1 MARRLVIASQKGGV
15 GKTTVALN
23 LAVAFAERERRTL
36 LVDLDPQG
44 AIGLSLARGDTELAG
59 LAELVS
65 GVTPATEAVV
75 KTRLAGLGL
84 LPRGRLDSTDVASF
98 EEEVAA
104 DGALERALASCETD
118 YEEVILDTPSG
129 LGRVTSAA
137 LAAADFVLLAFQ
149 TESLSLRSI
158 GQALKVVEHIRSTR
172 NPRLRLVGI
181 LPTLVE
187 RERPGTHAVLSD
199 VWNGFPDSLE
209 TVVPRSEVFARASV
223 LGIPVGFLAG
233 EAGSPEARR
242 FTLLADE
249 LEMRMSRAARMERV
263 HEAQPARQLL

>member
-23 LAVAFAERERRTL
+23 LAVALAERGRRTL

-59 LAELVS
+59 LAELLS
-65 GVTPATEAVV
+65 GIGSAADSVV
-75 KTRLAGLGL
+75 RTRLTGLSL

-98 EEEVAA
+98 EEAVARE
-104 DGALERALASCETD
+104 GALERALSGCEAGCD
-118 YEEVILDTPSG
+118 VVIVDTPSG

-137 LAAADFVLLAFQ
+137 LAASDFVLLPFQ

-158 GQALKVVEHIRSTR
+158 GQALKLVEHVRNTR

-187 RERPGTHAVLSD
+187 RERPGTHTVLSD
-199 VWNGFPDSLE
+199 VWNGFPDALE

-242 FTLLADE
+242 FALLADE
-249 LEMRMSRAARMERV
+249 LETRMSRAAGMEKV